1 MKQIFLLRHAK
12 SDWDNLNQQDFDRPL
27 AKRGIKEA
35 DLLSKHIK
43 EKHYLIDKFYVAPQE
58 EPSKHTISFSW
69 S

>member
-27 AKRGIKEA
+27 AKRGIEEA

-43 EKHYLIDKFYVAPQE
+43 GLIILIFM
-58 EPSKHTISFSW
+58 SFKI
-69 S
+69 